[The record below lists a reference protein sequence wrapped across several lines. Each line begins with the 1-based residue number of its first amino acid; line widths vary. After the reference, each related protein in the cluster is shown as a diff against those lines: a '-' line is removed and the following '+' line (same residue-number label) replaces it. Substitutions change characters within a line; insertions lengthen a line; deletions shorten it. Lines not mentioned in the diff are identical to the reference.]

1 MAMSGSLK
9 EMTVADIIQHT
20 CQDRRVA
27 LLSVTEDK
35 GGVARMYFKDGAVI
49 HATNGPLVGDEAV
62 YRALSWT
69 DGAFT
74 LEVGV
79 NSPEVTI
86 EKNWSS
92 LLMEG
97 VKRLDEYGQEGL
109 LEKEQ
114 IDKIEDEKSKA
125 VQETLQ
131 LLLGN
136 SKEYSGAAIVGSDG
150 YIKFNR
156 LEETRDESVVAAVA
170 ASLHNLGNRA
180 SRLLA
185 MGNLKAGILQGEQG
199 NILASPINR
208 TAVFVGTLKEKGNIH
223 TALIEAN
230 AVCSKL
236 QKIL

>member
-27 LLSVTEDK
+27 LLSVTDIRGEI
-35 GGVARMYFKDGAVI
+35 ARMYFKDGAVI
-49 HATNGPLVGDEAV
+49 HATNGPLVGEEAV

-69 DGAFT
+69 DGTFT

-79 NSPEVTI
+79 NSPEVSI

-92 LLMEG
+92 LVMEG

-114 IDKIEDEKSKA
+114 IDKIEDEKTKA
-125 VQETLQ
+125 VFETLQ
-131 LLLGN
+131 LLLSN
-136 SKEYSGAAIVGSDG
+136 SKEYAGAAVIGSDG
-150 YIKFNR
+150 YIRFNR
-156 LEETRDESVVAAVA
+156 LEENQDESVVAAVA
-170 ASLHNLGNRA
+170 AALHNLGNRA
-180 SRLLA
+180 SRLLE
-185 MGNLKAGILQGEQG
+185 MGDLKAGILQGAEG

-208 TAVFVGTLKEKGNIH
+208 TAVLVGTLKEKANIH

-236 QKIL
+236 QKVL

>member
-27 LLSVTEDK
+27 LLSVTDTRGEI
-35 GGVARMYFKDGAVI
+35 ARMYFKDGAVI
-49 HATNGPLVGDEAV
+49 HATNGPLVGEEAV

-69 DGAFT
+69 DGTFT

-92 LLMEG
+92 LVMEG

-114 IDKIEDEKSKA
+114 IDRIEDEKTKA
-125 VQETLQ
+125 VFETLQ
-131 LLLGN
+131 LLLSN
-136 SKEYSGAAIVGSDG
+136 SKEYSGAAVIGSDG
-150 YIKFNR
+150 YIRFNR
-156 LEETRDESVVAAVA
+156 LEETQDESVVAAVA
-170 ASLHNLGNRA
+170 AALHNLGNRA
-180 SRLLA
+180 SRLLS
-185 MGNLKAGILQGEQG
+185 MGNLKAGILQGEEG
-199 NILASPINR
+199 NVLASPINR
-208 TAVFVGTLKEKGNIH
+208 TAVLVGTLREKANIH

-230 AVCSKL
+230 AVCTKL
-236 QKIL
+236 QKVL

>member
-1 MAMSGSLK
+1 MAMQGSLK

-27 LLSVTEDK
+27 LLSVQESN
-35 GGVARMYFKDGAVI
+35 GGLARVYFKDGAVI
-49 HATNGPLVGDEAV
+49 HATLGPLVGEEAV

-69 DGAFT
+69 DGTFT

-79 NSPEVTI
+79 TSPEISI

-92 LLMEG
+92 LIMEG

-109 LEKEQ
+109 LEKEE
-114 IDKIEDEKSKA
+114 IDKIEDDRAKN

-131 LLLGN
+131 LLLSN
-136 SKEYSGAAIVGSDG
+136 SKEYVGAAIVGSDG
-150 YIKFNR
+150 YIKYNR
-156 LEETRDESVVAAVA
+156 LGESRDESVVSAVA

-180 SRLLA
+180 SRLLT
-185 MGNLKAGILQGEQG
+185 MGNLKSGVIQGEQG
-199 NILASPINR
+199 NVLISPINR
-208 TAVFVGTLKEKGNIH
+208 TSLLVGELKEKSNIH

-230 AVCSKL
+230 AVCQKL

>member
-1 MAMSGSLK
+1 MAMQGSLK
-9 EMTVADIIQHT
+9 EMSVADIIQHT
-20 CQDRRVA
+20 CQDRRLA
-27 LLSVTEDK
+27 LLSVTEAT
-35 GGVARMYFKDGAVI
+35 GGIARIYFKDGAVI
-49 HATNGPLVGDEAV
+49 HATNGPLVGEEAV
-62 YRALSWT
+62 YRALSWS
-69 DGAFT
+69 DGTFT

-92 LLMEG
+92 LVMEG

-125 VQETLQ
+125 VQDTLQ
-131 LLLGN
+131 LLLSN
-136 SKEYSGAAIVGSDG
+136 SKEYMGAAIVGSDG
-150 YIKFNR
+150 YIRFNR
-156 LEETRDESVVAAVA
+156 LEENRDESVVAAVA

-180 SRLLA
+180 SRLLS
-185 MGNLKAGILQGEQG
+185 MGNFKSGILQGEQG
-199 NILASPINR
+199 NVLASPINR
-208 TAVFVGTLKEKGNIH
+208 TAVFIGTLKDKANIQ

-230 AVCSKL
+230 AISTKL

>member
-27 LLSVTEDK
+27 LLTVTETK
-35 GGVARMYFKDGAVI
+35 GELARMYFKDGAVI
-49 HATNGPLVGDEAV
+49 HATSGPLVGDEAV

-69 DGAFT
+69 DGTFS

-92 LLMEG
+92 LVMEG
-97 VKRLDEYGQEGL
+97 VKRVDEYGQEGL
-109 LEKEQ
+109 LEKEE
-114 IDKIEDEKSKA
+114 IDKIEDEKTKT
-125 VQETLQ
+125 VQETLS
-131 LLLGN
+131 LLLSN
-136 SKEYSGAAIVGSDG
+136 SKEYSGAAIVGADG

-185 MGNLKAGILQGEQG
+185 MGNLKAGIIQGEEG
-199 NILASPINR
+199 NLLASPISR
-208 TAVFVGTLKEKGNIH
+208 TSVFVGTLREKGNIH

-230 AVCSKL
+230 AVCTKL
-236 QKIL
+236 QKVL

>member
-27 LLSVTEDK
+27 LLSVTDTRGEI
-35 GGVARMYFKDGAVI
+35 ARMYFKDGAVI
-49 HATNGPLVGDEAV
+49 HATNGPLVGEEAV

-69 DGAFT
+69 DGTFT

-79 NSPEVTI
+79 NSPEISI

-92 LLMEG
+92 LVMEG

-109 LEKEQ
+109 LEKEE
-114 IDKIEDEKSKA
+114 IDKIEDTKSKA
-125 VQETLQ
+125 VFETLQ
-131 LLLGN
+131 LLLSN
-136 SKEYSGAAIVGSDG
+136 SKEYSGAAVIGSDG
-150 YIKFNR
+150 YIRFNR
-156 LEETRDESVVAAVA
+156 LEETQDESVVAAVA

-180 SRLLA
+180 SRLLS
-185 MGNLKAGILQGEQG
+185 MGDLKAGILQGEQG

-208 TAVFVGTLKEKGNIH
+208 TAVLVGTLKEKANIH

-236 QKIL
+236 EKVL

>member
-27 LLSVTEDK
+27 LLSVTDIRGEI
-35 GGVARMYFKDGAVI
+35 ARMYFKDGAVI
-49 HATNGPLVGDEAV
+49 HATNGPLVGEEAV
-62 YRALSWT
+62 YRALSWS
-69 DGAFT
+69 DGTFT

-79 NSPEVTI
+79 NSPEVSI

-92 LLMEG
+92 LVMEG

-109 LEKEQ
+109 LEKEE
-114 IDKIEDEKSKA
+114 IDKIEDTKSKA
-125 VQETLQ
+125 VFETLQ
-131 LLLGN
+131 LLLSN
-136 SKEYSGAAIVGSDG
+136 SKEYSGAAVIGSDG
-150 YIKFNR
+150 YIRFNR
-156 LEETRDESVVAAVA
+156 LEETQDESVVAAVA

-180 SRLLA
+180 SRLLS
-185 MGNLKAGILQGEQG
+185 MGDLKAGILQGEQG

-208 TAVFVGTLKEKGNIH
+208 TAVLVGTLKEKANIH

-236 QKIL
+236 QKVL

>member
-27 LLSVTEDK
+27 LLSVTDIRGEI
-35 GGVARMYFKDGAVI
+35 ARMYFKDGAVI
-49 HATNGPLVGDEAV
+49 HATNGPLVGEEAV

-69 DGAFT
+69 DGTFT

-79 NSPEVTI
+79 NSPEISI

-92 LLMEG
+92 LVMEG

-109 LEKEQ
+109 LEKEE
-114 IDKIEDEKSKA
+114 IDKIEDTKSKA
-125 VQETLQ
+125 VFETLQ
-131 LLLGN
+131 LLLSN
-136 SKEYSGAAIVGSDG
+136 SKEYSGAAVIGSDG
-150 YIKFNR
+150 YIRFNR
-156 LEETRDESVVAAVA
+156 LEETQDESVVAAVA

-180 SRLLA
+180 SRLLS
-185 MGNLKAGILQGEQG
+185 MGDLKAGILQGEQG

-208 TAVFVGTLKEKGNIH
+208 TAVLVGTLKEKANIH

-236 QKIL
+236 QKVL

>member
-9 EMTVADIIQHT
+9 EMTVSDIIQHT

-27 LLSVTEDK
+27 LLSVTDTRGEI
-35 GGVARMYFKDGAVI
+35 ARMYFKDGAVI
-49 HATNGPLVGDEAV
+49 HATNGPLVGEEAV
-62 YRALSWT
+62 YRALSWS
-69 DGAFT
+69 DGTFT

-79 NSPEVTI
+79 NSPEITI

-92 LLMEG
+92 LVMEG

-114 IDKIEDEKSKA
+114 IDKIEDDKTKA
-125 VQETLQ
+125 VFETLQ
-131 LLLGN
+131 LLLSN
-136 SKEYSGAAIVGSDG
+136 SKEYSGAAVIGSDG
-150 YIKFNR
+150 YIRFNR
-156 LEETRDESVVAAVA
+156 LEETQDESVVAAVA

-180 SRLLA
+180 SRLLS
-185 MGNLKAGILQGEQG
+185 MGNLKAGILQGDQG

-208 TAVFVGTLKEKGNIH
+208 TSVLVGTLKEKANIH

-230 AVCSKL
+230 AVCTKL
-236 QKIL
+236 QKVL

>member
-9 EMTVADIIQHT
+9 EMTVSDIIQHT

-27 LLSVTEDK
+27 LLSVTDTRGEI
-35 GGVARMYFKDGAVI
+35 ARMYFKDGAVI
-49 HATNGPLVGDEAV
+49 HATNGPLVGEEAV
-62 YRALSWT
+62 YRALSWS
-69 DGAFT
+69 DGTFS

-92 LLMEG
+92 LVMEG

-114 IDKIEDEKSKA
+114 IDKIEDDKTKA
-125 VQETLQ
+125 VFETLQ
-131 LLLGN
+131 LLLSN
-136 SKEYSGAAIVGSDG
+136 SKEYSGAAVIGSDG
-150 YIKFNR
+150 YIRFNR
-156 LEETRDESVVAAVA
+156 LEETQDESVVAAVA

-180 SRLLA
+180 SRLLS
-185 MGNLKAGILQGEQG
+185 MGNLKAGILQGDQG

-208 TAVFVGTLKEKGNIH
+208 TSVLVGTLREKANIH

-230 AVCSKL
+230 AVCTKL
-236 QKIL
+236 QKVL

>member
-27 LLSVTEDK
+27 LLSVTDTRGEI
-35 GGVARMYFKDGAVI
+35 ARMYFKDGAVI
-49 HATNGPLVGDEAV
+49 HATNGPLVGEEAV

-69 DGAFT
+69 DGTFT

-92 LLMEG
+92 LVMEG

-114 IDKIEDEKSKA
+114 IDRIEDEKTKA
-125 VQETLQ
+125 VFETLQ
-131 LLLGN
+131 LLLSN
-136 SKEYSGAAIVGSDG
+136 SKEYSGAAVIGSDG
-150 YIKFNR
+150 YIRFNR
-156 LEETRDESVVAAVA
+156 LEETQDESVVAAVA
-170 ASLHNLGNRA
+170 AALHNLGNRA
-180 SRLLA
+180 SRLLS
-185 MGNLKAGILQGEQG
+185 MGNLKAGILQGEDG
-199 NILASPINR
+199 NVLASPINR
-208 TAVFVGTLKEKGNIH
+208 TAVLVGTLREKANIH

-230 AVCSKL
+230 AVCTKL
-236 QKIL
+236 QKVL

>member
-1 MAMSGSLK
+1 MAMQGSLK

-27 LLSVTEDK
+27 LLSVQEAN
-35 GGVARMYFKDGAVI
+35 GGLARLYFKDGAVI
-49 HATNGPLVGDEAV
+49 HATLGPLVGEEAV

-69 DGAFT
+69 DGSFT

-79 NSPEVTI
+79 SSPEITI

-92 LLMEG
+92 LIMEG

-109 LEKEQ
+109 LEKEE
-114 IDKIEDEKSKA
+114 IDKIEDEKSKK

-131 LLLGN
+131 LLLSN
-136 SKEYSGAAIVGSDG
+136 SKEYDGAAIVGSDG
-150 YIKFNR
+150 YIKYNR
-156 LEETRDESVVAAVA
+156 LEETRDESVVSAVA

-180 SRLLA
+180 SRLLS
-185 MGNLKAGILQGEQG
+185 MGNLKSGFIQGEQG
-199 NILASPINR
+199 NVLISPINK
-208 TAVFVGTLKEKGNIH
+208 TSLFVGVVKEKSNIH

-230 AVCSKL
+230 AVCHKL
-236 QKIL
+236 QNIL